1 MTLLAK
7 STLTAVAAAAVLVGV
22 TGLTAAASPISGTAA
37 PIVKRQ
43 IVLVSSSVASLDQDK
58 KLIIVITGKKSKKA
72 KRGATSKKG
81 IIITSG
87 KKSKK
92 AKRVDTGKKG
102 IVITDN

>member
-1 MTLLAK
+1 MKSKILMT
-7 STLTAVAAAAVLVGV
+7 AAAIALAGVPALPAV
-22 TGLTAAASPISGTAA
+22 ASPISGTGA

-58 KLIIVITGKKSKKA
+58 KLIIIVEAKNAKKA

-92 AKRVDTGKKG
+92 AKGIATGKKG
-102 IVITDN
+102 IVIIDN